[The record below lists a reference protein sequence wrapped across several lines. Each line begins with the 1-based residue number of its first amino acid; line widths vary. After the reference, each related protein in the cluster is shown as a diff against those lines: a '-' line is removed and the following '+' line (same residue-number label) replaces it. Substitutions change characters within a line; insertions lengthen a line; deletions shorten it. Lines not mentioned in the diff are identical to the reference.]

1 MKYIYTWQW
10 EELGGIKGGE
20 NGNRDLLYEKTL
32 YFK

>member
-1 MKYIYTWQW
+1 MWQW

-20 NGNRDLLYEKTL
+20 TDNQDLLYEKTI